1 MVNAH
6 IHVTF
11 GLVVE
16 LVAFEKETSQFTNVF
31 GSGAA
36 GTNRSTSGFYR
47 YIQAPESPNCA
58 KTWSTRRSEAILHSS
73 DHTWSCIQILTA
85 MFLGRIDV
93 ANSFDIP
100 SRARFVTATP
110 PRDTAMVRR
119 SSRGLRVLAGVTCV
133 IRPIV
138 WNMSIILQFEYI
150 WVTN

>member
-73 DHTWSCIQILTA
+73 DHT
-85 MFLGRIDV
+85 
-93 ANSFDIP
+93 
-100 SRARFVTATP
+100 
-110 PRDTAMVRR
+110 
-119 SSRGLRVLAGVTCV
+119 
-133 IRPIV
+133 
-138 WNMSIILQFEYI
+138 
-150 WVTN
+150 